1 MSNRTPR
8 ERFDYQSWFD
18 RNVAKRA
25 EAALAERDAAF
36 AEKHAETPLIDL
48 ARYLVRKAELIRHTP
63 SPCEVDGGAFI
74 EERFGSWEAALQ
86 MAKLPP
92 VRKTLQLRETGR
104 FRAEKKVQEPLFYE
118 ESERKKKEK
127 RARKAISHAAQQARL
142 KEKKKLELEK
152 KEARDAIARQ
162 REAERRAE
170 KEVNSAEET
179 ESAVACAEV
188 TPNQTETV

>member
-1 MSNRTPR
+1 MSNRNPR

-36 AEKHAETPLIDL
+36 AEKYAETPLIDL

-92 VRKTLQLRETGR
+92 VRKTL
-104 FRAEKKVQEPLFYE
+104 
-118 ESERKKKEK
+118 
-127 RARKAISHAAQQARL
+127 
-142 KEKKKLELEK
+142 
-152 KEARDAIARQ
+152 
-162 REAERRAE
+162 
-170 KEVNSAEET
+170 
-179 ESAVACAEV
+179 
-188 TPNQTETV
+188 